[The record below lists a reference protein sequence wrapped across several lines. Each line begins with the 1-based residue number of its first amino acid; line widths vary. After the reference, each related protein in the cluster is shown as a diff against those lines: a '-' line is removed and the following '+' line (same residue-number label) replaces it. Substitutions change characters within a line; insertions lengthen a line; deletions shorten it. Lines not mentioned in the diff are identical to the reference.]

1 MGLSRLFLIL
11 GLFLLLFFG
20 WRSMFG
26 GDSELQPIQPLPVVY
41 PEGDRPPEQH
51 CDIWTDQYRARI
63 TNRGGV
69 LQSLQVLPEKYRRE
83 GEPLDLVTT
92 PDHAHLSPLFVGFRN
107 PAALRDDQEAWLV
120 QKDVLDWRIVRNT
133 GSLCELEYRDETV
146 ALTKTVQAG
155 RGPFELSVTTTVQNA
170 ADGKRHY
177 ALIASTTDFRRDDEV
192 EGAMF
197 TMNPLSTHV
206 ECVDPE
212 GGAERRRAEDF
223 QASDFEEQENFPRTE
238 LASGQWFQ
246 ATGNPTLAAVSN
258 AYFTNAIFHEQGPTP
273 PFCQLQIEERWHA
286 GQYSSKKADPNSA
299 ALYKARLA
307 YPVRTL
313 APGAQETFEHTAFI
327 GPKERQ
333 ALETAGPQF
342 VELIDLGFFSSI
354 ARVLVSFLL
363 HVYSLIP
370 NWGVAII
377 VLTITARVL
386 LFPLSVPSIKNMVH
400 MRELKPEMDALNEK
414 FKDDPQAKGL
424 AQMEL
429 WKKHGVNPMKGCLP
443 QLASMPVWVALYTTL
458 QTAVELYNIPFL
470 WFPDLSRPDPYY
482 ILPFVIGGVF
492 FLQQKL
498 MPMQAGDPTQQK
510 VMMYFMPGMFTVFM
524 LFLPAGLGV
533 YMFTN
538 SLLGILQQQV
548 VERHV
553 QKSLRGRKAEG
564 QKAERPQDS
573 QPTGPGSKRKI
584 KRSGA

>member
-20 WRSMFG
+20 WQRMFA
-26 GDSELQPIQPLPVVY
+26 GDGEVQPIQPTPVVY
-41 PEGDRPPEQH
+41 PEGAAPEQY
-51 CDIWTDQYRARI
+51 CDLWTEQYRARV
-63 TNRGGV
+63 TARGAA
-69 LQSLQVLPEKYRRE
+69 LESFLVLPGKYRRE
-83 GEPLDLVTT
+83 GEAVDLVTT
-92 PDHAHLSPLFVGFRN
+92 PDHAHLRPLHIGFRN
-107 PAALRDDQEAWLV
+107 PAASLGDDQWLV
-120 QKDVLDWRIVRNT
+120 QQDVHDWRITKNT
-133 GSLCELEYRDETV
+133 GGVCELEYRDARV
-146 ALTKTVQAG
+146 VLTKRIGAG
-155 RGPFELSVTTTVQNA
+155 RGPFELAVRTTIQNA
-170 ADGKRHY
+170 SDAARSY
-177 ALIASTTDFRRDDEV
+177 ALLASTTDFLRDDEV
-192 EGAMF
+192 KGAMF
-197 TMNPLSTHV
+197 TMNPRSTHV
-206 ECVDPE
+206 ECIAPDGNAARKRV
-212 GGAERRRAEDF
+212 EDF
-223 QASDFEEQENFPRTE
+223 EASDFKDEENFPRTD
-238 LASGQWFQ
+238 LAKGDWFQ
-246 ATGNPTLAAVSN
+246 SPGNATLAAVSN
-258 AYFTNAIFHEQGPTP
+258 AYFTNALHHDEGPLSP
-273 PFCQLQIEERWHA
+273 VCQLQIEERWHA
-286 GQYSSKKADPNSA
+286 GQYGSKGSDPNSA

-313 APGAQETFEHTAFI
+313 APGATDTFEHTAYF

-377 VLTITARVL
+377 VLTITARML
-386 LFPLSVPSIKNMVH
+386 LFPLSVPSIKNMIH

-429 WKKHGVNPMKGCLP
+429 WRKHGVNPMKGCLP

-470 WFPDLSRPDPYY
+470 WFPDLSKPDPYY

-510 VMMYFMPGMFTVFM
+510 VMKYFMPGMFTVFM

-553 QKSLRGRKAEG
+553 QKSLKNNKSADTVESSSS
-564 QKAERPQDS
+564 P
-573 QPTGPGSKRKI
+573 SKRKTA

>member
-20 WRSMFG
+20 WRSISG
-26 GDSELQPIQPLPVVY
+26 GGSELQPIRPVPVVH
-41 PEGDRPPEQH
+41 PEGERPPEQH
-51 CDIWTDQYRARI
+51 CDLWTEHFRARI
-63 TNRGGV
+63 SSRGGA
-69 LQSLQVLPEKYRRE
+69 LQKLQVLPAKYRRD
-83 GEPLDLVTT
+83 GEPIDLVTT
-92 PDHAHLSPLFVGFRN
+92 PDHPHLNPLFTAFRN
-107 PAALRDDQEAWLV
+107 PTAIRDDHENWLV
-120 QKDVLDWRIVRNT
+120 QQDVLDWRIVRST
-133 GSLCELEYRDETV
+133 ATSCELEFRDATV
-146 ALTKTVQAG
+146 ALTRTIEAG
-155 RGPFELSVTTTVQNA
+155 RGPYELSVKTTVENLS
-170 ADGKRHY
+170 DRKRHY
-177 ALIASTTDFRRDDEV
+177 ALIVSTTDFRRDDEV

-197 TMNPLSTHV
+197 TMNPLNTHV
-206 ECVDPE
+206 ECVAPD
-212 GGAERRRAEDF
+212 GDADRRRRDDF
-223 QASDFEEQENFPRTE
+223 DASDFEKQENFPRTE
-238 LASGQWFQ
+238 LTDGSWFQ
-246 ATGNPTLAAVSN
+246 SAGNATLAAVSN
-258 AYFTNAIFHEQGPTP
+258 AYFTNAIFHDQGPAAP
-273 PFCQLQIEERWHA
+273 LCQLQIEERWHV
-286 GQYSSKKADPNSA
+286 GQYRSKSADPNSA

-313 APGAQETFEHTAFI
+313 APGQSESFEHTAFI

-363 HVYSLIP
+363 KVYSLIP

-377 VLTITARVL
+377 VLTITARLL

-429 WKKHGVNPMKGCLP
+429 WRKHGVNPMKGCLP

-482 ILPFVIGGVF
+482 ALPFIIGGVF

-510 VMMYFMPGMFTVFM
+510 IMMYFMPGMFTVFM

-553 QKSLRGRKAEG
+553 QKTLKSRKE
-564 QKAERPQDS
+564 
-573 QPTGPGSKRKI
+573 QPAPSSSGATPKRKTA

>member
-26 GDSELQPIQPLPVVY
+26 DGSELQPISPVPVVQ
-41 PEGDRPPEQH
+41 PEGERPPEEH
-51 CDIWTDQYRARI
+51 CDLWTEQYRARI
-63 TNRGGV
+63 SSRGGA
-69 LQSLQVLPEKYRRE
+69 LQSLQVLPAKYRRD

-92 PDHAHLSPLFVGFRN
+92 PDHAYLNPLFTAFRN
-107 PAALRDDQEAWLV
+107 PTAIRDDHENWLV
-120 QKDVLDWRIVRNT
+120 QQDVLDWRVVRST
-133 GSLCELEYRDETV
+133 ASVCELEYRDDTV
-146 ALTKTVQAG
+146 ALTRTIVPG
-155 RGPFELSVTTTVQNA
+155 SGPYELSVKTTVENLS
-170 ADGKRHY
+170 DSKRHY
-177 ALIASTTDFRRDDEV
+177 ALIVSTTDFRRDDEV

-197 TMNPLSTHV
+197 TMNPLNTHV
-206 ECVDPE
+206 ECVAPD
-212 GGAERRRAEDF
+212 GDADRRRRDDF
-223 QASDFEEQENFPRTE
+223 DASDFDKQENFPRTE
-238 LASGQWFQ
+238 LTDGQWFQ
-246 ATGNPTLAAVSN
+246 SAGNATLAAVSN
-258 AYFTNAIFHEQGPTP
+258 AYFTNAVFHDQGPAA

-286 GQYSSKKADPNSA
+286 GQYRSKGADPNSA
-299 ALYKARLA
+299 ALYRARLA

-313 APGAQETFEHTAFI
+313 ASGQAESFEHTAFI

-333 ALETAGPQF
+333 ALEAAGPQF

-363 HVYSLIP
+363 HVYSIIP

-377 VLTITARVL
+377 VLTITARLL

-400 MRELKPEMDALNEK
+400 MRALKPEMDALNEK

-429 WKKHGVNPMKGCLP
+429 WRKHGVNPMKGCLP

-482 ILPFVIGGVF
+482 ALPFVIGGVF

-510 VMMYFMPGMFTVFM
+510 IMMYFMPGMFTVFM

-553 QKSLRGRKAEG
+553 QKSLNQPKAEPA
-564 QKAERPQDS
+564 QES
-573 QPTGPGSKRKI
+573 QPTGKGSKRKV

>member
-20 WRSMFG
+20 WQRMFG
-26 GDSELQPIQPLPVVY
+26 TSAELQPIQDVPVVV
-41 PEGDRPPEQH
+41 PEGERPAEVL
-51 CDIWTDQYRARI
+51 CDIWTKHARARI
-63 TNRGGV
+63 STRGAV
-69 LQSLQVLPEKYRRE
+69 LQSLLVLPAKYRRD
-83 GEPLDLVTT
+83 GEPIDLVST
-92 PDHAHLSPLFVGFRN
+92 PDHPELSPLFLKFRN
-107 PAALRDDQEAWLV
+107 PATGRAAGEWLV
-120 QKDVLDWRIVRNT
+120 AHDVHDWRIVEST
-133 GSLCELEYRDETV
+133 GSLCRLEYRDERV
-146 ALTKTVQAG
+146 ALTKVVQAG
-155 RGPFELSVTTTVQNA
+155 RGPYELSSRTTIQNLSA
-170 ADGKRHY
+170 EPGAY

-206 ECVDPE
+206 ECVSPD
-212 GGAERRRAEDF
+212 GQADRKRADDF
-223 QASDFEEQENFPRTE
+223 EASDFENQENFPRSR
-238 LASGQWFQ
+238 LNLGDWFQ
-246 ATGNPTLAAVSN
+246 SPREGSLAAVSN
-258 AYFTNAIFHEQGPTP
+258 AYFTNAVFHQAAPDRP
-273 PFCQLQIEERWHA
+273 VCQLQIEERWDST
-286 GQYSSKKADPNSA
+286 QFRSKGADPNSGA
-299 ALYKARLA
+299 IYKARLA
-307 YPVRTL
+307 YPERTL
-313 APGAQETFEHTAFI
+313 APGASETFEHTTYV

-333 ALETAGPQF
+333 ALEVAGSQF

-363 HVYSLIP
+363 HVYSVIP

-386 LFPLSVPSIKNMVH
+386 LFPLSVPSIKNMIH

-429 WKKHGVNPMKGCLP
+429 WRKHGVNPMKGCLP

-482 ILPFVIGGVF
+482 VLPFVIGGVF
-492 FLQQKL
+492 LLQQKL

-510 VMMYFMPGMFTVFM
+510 IMTYFMPGMFTVFM
-524 LFLPAGLGV
+524 LFLPSGLGV

-538 SLLGILQQQV
+538 SVLGILQQQV

-553 QKSLRGRKAEG
+553 QKTLKSRKDEPPP
-564 QKAERPQDS
+564 ESTPS
-573 QPTGPGSKRKI
+573 TGPKRKST
-584 KRSGA
+584 KRSGRKPARES